1 MKVYVAGK
9 WEEKER
15 VREVQEQLR
24 AAGHT
29 ITHDWTSEPLGAVP
43 LECALLDKEGVLSA
57 DAYVGVFEKD
67 LPYKG
72 AMSELGIAIARGI
85 PCYILGTYCDR
96 NIFMALPEIHRGL
109 EGLLNEGVLAV
120 STLR

>member
-1 MKVYVAGK
+1 MKIYVAGK

-29 ITHDWTSEPLGAVP
+29 ITHDWTMEPVGAVR
-43 LECALLDKEGVLSA
+43 LDCALMDKQGVLDA
-57 DAYVGVFEKD
+57 EAYVGVFEKD

-72 AMSELGIAIARGI
+72 AMSELGIAVATGI
-85 PCYILGTYCDR
+85 PIYILGTFCDN
-96 NIFMALPEIHRGL
+96 NIFTALPEVHRGL
-109 EGLLNEGVLAV
+109 EGLLNV
-120 STLR
+120 SSVSN